1 MIDFHGNAMTQHV
14 ANRAWDAAKWV
25 AGLRKASRLSSRE
38 IYWKVWG
45 LTHFLTCGECGEQFP
60 VCELDHCAHHPRP
73 PHFESGE
80 NSGHYPCCGLASLRF
95 DPSAGRRR
103 GCVARRHSPELHSRL
118 LGGGASGQQVLDLAL
133 AHADLVLVPFVPAA
147 KLRGIPDDGAADL
160 GGGGG
165 GGGVCEMVSG
175 GGGGS
180 SGGGGGGGVM
190 GGGGGG
196 AGGGGTVGGG
206 GGGGGVAGG
215 AAGDDYESE
224 GEEGDGGRGRQ
235 PKRTPKGVSK

>member
-80 NSGHYPCCGLASLRF
+80 NSGHYPCCGPASLRRRASHARSPPPQGRDESF
-95 DPSAGRRR
+95 VRRDSGGDATARWPSMPN
-103 GCVARRHSPELHSRL
+103 S
-118 LGGGASGQQVLDLAL
+118 GAS
-133 AHADLVLVPFVPAA
+133 
-147 KLRGIPDDGAADL
+147 
-160 GGGGG
+160 
-165 GGGVCEMVSG
+165 
-175 GGGGS
+175 
-180 SGGGGGGGVM
+180 
-190 GGGGGG
+190 
-196 AGGGGTVGGG
+196 
-206 GGGGGVAGG
+206 
-215 AAGDDYESE
+215 
-224 GEEGDGGRGRQ
+224 
-235 PKRTPKGVSK
+235 

>member
-95 DPSAGRRR
+95 DPSAGQAVEPRAGALGPEGDVPRPPPHHARHAQRRR
-103 GCVARRHSPELHSRL
+103 
-118 LGGGASGQQVLDLAL
+118 LGAL
-133 AHADLVLVPFVPAA
+133 AADDRRRRL
-147 KLRGIPDDGAADL
+147 GAARPPLLSESHFLRPKSGYLSSSHGSAPEDL
-160 GGGGG
+160 R
-165 GGGVCEMVSG
+165 VTRFC
-175 GGGGS
+175 S
-180 SGGGGGGGVM
+180 S
-190 GGGGGG
+190 
-196 AGGGGTVGGG
+196 
-206 GGGGGVAGG
+206 
-215 AAGDDYESE
+215 DCRIHSL
-224 GEEGDGGRGRQ
+224 
-235 PKRTPKGVSK
+235 RT